1 MTNDSIT
8 ESPMASMETR
18 DELHDKKKVIHS
30 FEELE
35 IYKLAREFS
44 KKVNQLIKK
53 LPKEEEYNLKGQM
66 RRAKLSM
73 TNNIAEGF
81 GRFHFQE
88 NIQFCRE
95 SRGSICELID
105 DFNECHD
112 NGYIDQT
119 YTDELRSDA
128 YHLIK
133 VLNGYIA
140 SIKRLKVRDDSN
152 PK

>member
-1 MTNDSIT
+1 
-8 ESPMASMETR
+8 METR
-18 DELHDKKKVIHS
+18 DGVGAKKKVIHS
-30 FEELE
+30 FEDLE
-35 IYKLAREFS
+35 AYKLARKFS
-44 KKVNQLIKK
+44 NKVNQLIKK

-105 DFNECHD
+105 DFNECYD
-112 NGYIDQT
+112 TGYIDQT
-119 YTDELRSDA
+119 YGDELKNEA
-128 YHLIK
+128 YHLTK
-133 VLNGYIA
+133 VLNSYIA
-140 SIKRLKVRDDSN
+140 SLKRLKVRGDSAL
-152 PK
+152 K

>member
-1 MTNDSIT
+1 
-8 ESPMASMETR
+8 METR
-18 DELHDKKKVIHS
+18 GEVLSKKKVIHS
-30 FEELE
+30 FEDLE
-35 IYKLAREFS
+35 VYKLAREFS
-44 KKVNQLIKK
+44 NKVNQLIKK

-73 TNNIAEGF
+73 TNNIYEGS

-112 NGYIDQT
+112 NGYINQT
-119 YTDELRSDA
+119 YRDELKNEA
-128 YHLIK
+128 YHLVK
-133 VLNGYIA
+133 VLNGYIS
-140 SIKRLKVRDDSN
+140 SIKWQKS
-152 PK
+152 KEGSKTQ

>member
-1 MTNDSIT
+1 MK
-8 ESPMASMETR
+8 E
-18 DELHDKKKVIHS
+18 VIHS

-35 IYKLAREFS
+35 VYRLAREFS
-44 KKVNQLIKK
+44 NKVHQLIKK
-53 LPKEEEYNLKGQM
+53 LPKDEEYNLKGQM

-119 YTDELRSDA
+119 CRDELKNEA
-128 YHLIK
+128 YRLVK

-140 SIKRLKVRDDSN
+140 SIKRQKS
-152 PK
+152 KAGSIT